1 MAAAKRAWQESGQP
15 KSDFSMTSVIRHVAT
30 VDPLLSTEA
39 QSVFRRFE
47 LMKGMATNGGTLEV
61 EMWMPVDSRY
71 VMEQTMALMARSIKK
86 LASDPVRYYMAALID
101 IYG

>member
-1 MAAAKRAWQESGQP
+1 MS
-15 KSDFSMTSVIRHVAT
+15 SVIRQVAT

-39 QSVFRRFE
+39 QPIFRRYE
-47 LMKGMATNGGTLEV
+47 LMKGMATNGGTLEL

-71 VMEQTMALMARSIKK
+71 VMEQTMALMVKAIKK

-101 IYG
+101 LYG